1 MSTFMSSIRESLFL
15 YCIIC
20 IYIYIHSGVR
30 ISHVDFGGRSELG
43 VDCYTSLDCIPASG
57 FDANGHG
64 THVASTAGG
73 TTYGIAK
80 QATIFPVKVLSDGGS
95 GSYE

>member
-1 MSTFMSSIRESLFL
+1 MSLCFSIAL
-15 YCIIC
+15 YV
-20 IYIYIHSGVR
+20 YIYIHSGVR

-43 VDCYTSLDCIPASG
+43 VDCYTSLDCIPATG

>member
-1 MSTFMSSIRESLFL
+1 M
-15 YCIIC
+15 
-20 IYIYIHSGVR
+20 YIYIHSGVR